1 VAGLGVSLHELERL
15 GQRIDWDVWV
25 ELMLRLES
33 TLGGPEALDH
43 FISSAS
49 KGPGFHQFQRVAQL
63 VSSPLALYQ
72 LNSRWGIPN
81 SFRHKRST
89 CEELESG
96 RLQVSISMPE
106 GYRGSLP
113 SFRCA
118 VGVLRSLP
126 TIIGLPESTVLR
138 QEVSEHHARV
148 LLQPPA
154 SRTLLFRARELGRR
168 LRAFSSV
175 SEQLGEQ
182 ELELDEKR
190 VALEHQLAEQKR
202 IEAAL
207 RSSEERWRALAENAP
222 GMILLLSS
230 QGEITSVSRP
240 FHGREPRTLCGSPLA
255 ELFAPGGR
263 AELDAA
269 IQAVRSELS
278 VRDVQLHVASDGDGA
293 REAWY
298 SCRLGPMRAD
308 GGEVLLSAFLTDITL
323 RLRAEHA
330 LREREAE
337 LVQAQ
342 KLEALG
348 LLAGGVAHDFN
359 NLLTVILG
367 ASELLLDSP
376 GLAQPE
382 RADIQQIHQAGERA
396 SYLTHQLLAFSRQQA
411 VSPAVMN
418 LQPAIENFKD
428 MLERLIGEGIHLDV
442 RSQPGLWN
450 VKVDLG
456 QVEQIL
462 INLAVNARDA
472 MPRGG
477 TLTLAATNRE
487 IEAPAVFGGLTLEPG
502 CYVELSIHDTGLG
515 MDHRTSAR
523 IFEPFYSTK
532 TEGRGTGLGLA
543 IVRGIVSKS
552 QGHVWVESE
561 LGRGSTFRLLFPR
574 TGEPLGIEAPPL
586 EVPPSRGS
594 ETILLVED
602 DASVRALTSK
612 ILRERGY
619 RVIECAG
626 AAEALRQAEAGFE
639 LLLTDVVMP
648 EINGPELARLLV
660 ARHPGL
666 AVLYMSGYAEH
677 EMLQRGVAQPDVV
690 SKPFGPEALATRV
703 RSVLDDRT
711 RKQRKSG

>member
-1 VAGLGVSLHELERL
+1 MSLHELERL

-49 KGPGFHQFQRVAQL
+49 KGPGAHQFQRVAQL

-96 RLQVSISMPE
+96 RLQVSVWMPE
-106 GYRGSLP
+106 SYRGSLP

-118 VGVLRSLP
+118 AGVLRSLP

-138 QEVSEHHARV
+138 EEVSEHHARV

-154 SRTLLFRARELGRR
+154 SRTLVFRARELGRR
-168 LRAFSSV
+168 VRAFSSV

-190 VALEHQLAEQKR
+190 VTLEQQLADQKR

-230 QGEITSVSRP
+230 QGEITSASRP
-240 FHGREPRTLCGSPLA
+240 FHGREPRALCGSQLSD
-255 ELFAPGGR
+255 LFAPEER
-263 AELDAA
+263 AELKAA
-269 IQAVRSELS
+269 IQAVRSELT
-278 VRDVQLHVASDGDGA
+278 VRDVQLHVTGDGDA
-293 REAWY
+293 EAWY
-298 SCRLGPMRAD
+298 SCRLGPIRGDA
-308 GGEVLLSAFLTDITL
+308 GEVLLSAFLTDITL
-323 RLRAEHA
+323 RLRAEQA

-342 KLEALG
+342 KLEALV

-376 GLAQPE
+376 GLANPE
-382 RADIQQIHQAGERA
+382 RADVQQIHQAGERA
-396 SYLTHQLLAFSRQQA
+396 SYLTRQLLTFSRHPV

-418 LQPAIENFKD
+418 LQPAIENFKG
-428 MLERLIGEGIHLDV
+428 MLGRLIGEGVHLDV
-442 RSQPGLWN
+442 RSQPELWN

-487 IEAPAVFGGLTLEPG
+487 IEAPAVFGGGTVEPG

-515 MDHRTSAR
+515 MDDRTSAR

-574 TGEPLGIEAPPL
+574 SREPLGTEVPP
-586 EVPPSRGS
+586 VDAPPSRGS
-594 ETILLVED
+594 ETILVVED

-626 AAEALRQAEAGFE
+626 AAEALSQAEAGFE

-660 ARHPGL
+660 AKHPGL

-677 EMLQRGVAQPDVV
+677 EMLQRGVVESGV
-690 SKPFGPEALATRV
+690 LSKPFGPEALATTV
-703 RSVLDDRT
+703 RRLLDDRM
-711 RKQRKSG
+711 REQRKSG